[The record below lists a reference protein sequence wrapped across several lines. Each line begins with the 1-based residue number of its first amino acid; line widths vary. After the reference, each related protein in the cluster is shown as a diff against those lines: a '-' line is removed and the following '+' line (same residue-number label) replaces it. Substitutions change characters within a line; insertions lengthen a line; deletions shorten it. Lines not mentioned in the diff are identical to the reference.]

1 MLWKYMNRVVF
12 SSILDADGML
22 VAMELTPKR
31 KGEYQDVRVIV
42 HGKLDDCA
50 RDGRIDQLRPHLCDE
65 TNKNTGEGLLQCLL
79 FARRSLKR
87 YRDEGPCPAC
97 RSSNMAGYPV
107 QKLKAIGMPRCE
119 KCTFTAVIGASEG
132 ACKRARHSR

>member
-1 MLWKYMNRVVF
+1 MNRVVF
-12 SSILDADGML
+12 FDSLDADGML
-22 VAMELTPKR
+22 VAMELTSKR

-42 HGKLDDCA
+42 NGKREECP

-97 RSSNMAGYPV
+97 RSSNTAGYPV

-119 KCTFTAVIGASEG
+119 KCMFKAVIGMSEN
-132 ACKRARHSR
+132 A